1 MDLAEQVGQAEPVDL
16 VVKVDLV
23 VQVVPV
29 DLAVKVG
36 LVELVVQAVPGVV
49 VDQVAQAGPV
59 VVVV

>member
-23 VQVVPV
+23 EVVVPV
-29 DLAVKVG
+29 DLAAKVG
-36 LVELVVQAVPGVV
+36 LAELVVVVDQVVQAVP
-49 VDQVAQAGPV
+49 V